1 MCKKSRK
8 DEAKSKMTRL
18 IYVIPI
24 FFVLLS
30 GGCLTRTSNPTL
42 PYVKPANSSN
52 PQDTNAAVTSTKIQD
67 LEVEL
72 QKIRDTLERLE
83 ASSGDKSVRALQDRL
98 SQVERQLGIDTQKNQ
113 PAGAD
118 GDQKTSAT
126 QSSDYN
132 AKAGSGGARKSSA
145 DAAALGQSDEVTDV
159 RNMPL
164 TADEKVYRA
173 AYSTFKSG
181 ALESA
186 VSHFEDFLK
195 KYPKSQFAPNAI
207 YWIGEARLEQGRFEE
222 AVLLFDRVIKEHP
235 GSKKELSAQFKQGQ
249 AFEKMGDTKSAKI
262 IFQKIVK
269 NFPHTV
275 HGRLAA
281 ARLKSITASSE

>member
-1 MCKKSRK
+1 
-8 DEAKSKMTRL
+8 MTRL
-18 IYVIPI
+18 IYIIPI
-24 FFVLLS
+24 FLVLLS
-30 GGCLTRTSNPTL
+30 GGCLTRTVNPSL
-42 PYVKPANSSN
+42 PYVKPVNSSN
-52 PQDTNAAVTSTKIQD
+52 PQDTNVAATATKIQD

-83 ASSGDKSVRALQDRL
+83 ASGGDKSVRALQDRL

-113 PAGAD
+113 TTGVD
-118 GDQKTSAT
+118 GNQKIAST
-126 QSSDYN
+126 QPSDYN
-132 AKAGSGGARKSSA
+132 AKAGSGGVRKSSA
-145 DAAALGQSDEVTDV
+145 DAAALGQSDEVTEV

-164 TADEKVYRA
+164 TADEKAYRA
-173 AYSTFKSG
+173 AYATFKSG
-181 ALESA
+181 ALENA
-186 VSHFEDFLK
+186 IAQFEDFLK

-222 AVLLFDRVIKEHP
+222 AVLLFDRVIKEYP